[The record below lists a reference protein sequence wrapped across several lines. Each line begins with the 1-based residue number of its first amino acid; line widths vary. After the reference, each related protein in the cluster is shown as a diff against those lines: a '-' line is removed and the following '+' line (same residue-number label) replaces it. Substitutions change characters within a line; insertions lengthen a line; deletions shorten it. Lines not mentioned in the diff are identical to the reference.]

1 MTYDLTLVD
10 VMSNFSLDEIASY
23 LEDNGMIYRNS
34 NAHASD
40 HDDDD
45 ELISVL
51 EMRGY
56 TVLYSGTDFDRAIER
71 VVQMHRTGDPR
82 WESHAASLLYSLGN
96 KVV

>member
-1 MTYDLTLVD
+1 MNYDLTLD
-10 VMSNFSLDEIASY
+10 DAMSNFSLDEIASY
-23 LEDNGMIYRNS
+23 LEDNGMVYRHD

-40 HDDDD
+40 YDDQQ
-45 ELISVL
+45 LIGVL

-56 TVLYSGTDFDRAIER
+56 TVLTTGGDFDREIDR

-82 WESHAASLLYSLGN
+82 WEAQAVSLLYSLGN